1 VLLAGVV
8 VLVVAGF
15 GVSRLVSG
23 PASTTAAGRSGSLS
37 DRTGGTTSSPHS
49 SDGTVPAGQTSSQ
62 TATIPAAPPGQAVP
76 ILMYHVIAQPP
87 PTSPYPDLYV
97 PPDQFAMQMRALRG
111 AGYHAVTLYQ
121 VWRYWHDHG
130 SLPVHPVVLSFDDG
144 YLSQFSVAARLL
156 KRLHW
161 PGVLNLAV
169 IHLHE
174 GSYGLVAGRVRKMI
188 AWGWEVDSH
197 TIHHIEV
204 TGLTASQL
212 HSEIAGSR
220 AMLRREFHVPVWFF
234 CYPSGAYDQ
243 PAIDA
248 VRAAGYLGATTT
260 QPGLASPHQSPDTLN
275 RIRINPGLTAAEFL
289 AQLRG

>member
-1 VLLAGVV
+1 VPLAAV

-23 PASTTAAGRSGSLS
+23 PASTTAAGRSGSLTDGS
-37 DRTGGTTSSPHS
+37 SGTTGSSPS
-49 SDGTVPAGQTSSQ
+49 SDGSGPAATTGGQTAS
-62 TATIPAAPPGQAVP
+62 APAEPPGRSVP

-87 PTSPYPDLYV
+87 AATPYPDLYV
-97 PPDQFAMQMRALRG
+97 PPDQFAMQMRALHS

-121 VWRYWHDHG
+121 VWQYWHDHG
-130 SLPVHPVVLSFDDG
+130 RLPVHPVVLSFDDG

-156 KRLHW
+156 KRFHW
-161 PGVLNLAV
+161 PGVLDLAV

-174 GSYGLVAGRVRKMI
+174 GSYGLDAARVRRMI

-204 TGLTASQL
+204 TGLTASQT

-220 AMLRREFHVPVWFF
+220 AILRREFHVPVWFF
-234 CYPSGAYDQ
+234 CYPSGVYNQ
-243 PAIDA
+243 TAIDA
-248 VRAAGYLGATTT
+248 VQAAGYLGATTT
-260 QPGLASPHQSPDTLN
+260 QPGLASPDQSPYTLN
-275 RIRINPGLTAAEFL
+275 RIRINPGVTAAEFL